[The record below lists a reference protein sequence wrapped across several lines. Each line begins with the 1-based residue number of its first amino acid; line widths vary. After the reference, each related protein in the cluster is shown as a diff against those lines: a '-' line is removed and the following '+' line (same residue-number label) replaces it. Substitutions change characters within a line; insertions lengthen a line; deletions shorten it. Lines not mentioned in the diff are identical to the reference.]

1 MAANSHSEYIQVTD
15 ELDGILKGK
24 SSELL
29 DLVAVVI
36 ENRQKFRKLYLQIV
50 PPDKETISVPGADIY
65 PTPEVLIELQQTGI
79 SPEELRVATTGVLAE
94 SDAEFSG
101 IITMAKQIA
110 TQKRFAFKQGQGVL
124 VQ

>member
-1 MAANSHSEYIQVTD
+1 M
-15 ELDGILKGK
+15 
-24 SSELL
+24 
-29 DLVAVVI
+29 
-36 ENRQKFRKLYLQIV
+36 